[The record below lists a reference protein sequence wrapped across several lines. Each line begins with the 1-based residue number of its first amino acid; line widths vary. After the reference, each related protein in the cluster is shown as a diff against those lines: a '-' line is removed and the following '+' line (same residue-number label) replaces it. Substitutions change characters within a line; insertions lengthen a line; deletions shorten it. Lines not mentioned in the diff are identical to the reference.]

1 MMPAVRRTVHQF
13 TLAMKFAPVPLVT
26 ALGLWCLVEPSC
38 NPADPSA
45 IQENQKALAET
56 MAKNMRLND
65 EIAAL
70 KSQLEQAKTDVE
82 KAKTDVEKAKGDRD
96 MALAKPAKA
105 EEPKM
110 PSAAEVEARLDQ
122 EVAKLK
128 DEARQKNPGAKVE
141 GLSTWDVT
149 NPGDNPY
156 SCKAKVSLTDSKGSR
171 QTLYWTGSANL
182 KGEWKFKQA
191 ENLEAK
197 QAEPLTAQPPPVQ
210 APEPPKVAKKD
221 EPKEVKKP
229 AADDGFKPPTLTIAK
244 DGDTRSLKDQ
254 TRQPKQPEQ
263 PTSAEKPKQK
273 FDINL
278 DKPVMGPG
286 SK

>member
-1 MMPAVRRTVHQF
+1 MKPAPRRSIHHSNP
-13 TLAMKFAPVPLVT
+13 AMKFAPISLVT
-26 ALGLWCLVEPSC
+26 AVGLSCLSVSSC

-45 IQENQKALAET
+45 IQEGQKVLAET

-70 KSQLEQAKTDVE
+70 KSQLEQAKADAE
-82 KAKTDVEKAKGDRD
+82 KAKTDRD
-96 MALAKPAKA
+96 AALAKPAKV
-105 EEPKM
+105 EETKL
-110 PSAAEVEARLDQ
+110 PSATEVEARLDQ

-128 DEARQKNPGAKVE
+128 DEARLKNPGSKVE

-156 SCKAKVSLTDSKGSR
+156 SCKAKVSLTDAQGAR

-191 ENLEAK
+191 GNLEAK
-197 QAEPLTAQPPPVQ
+197 PAEPPAAQPT
-210 APEPPKVAKKD
+210 EPPPPKTVAKKE

-229 AADDGFKPPTLTIAK
+229 DADTGFKPPTLTIVK
-244 DGDTRSLKDQ
+244 DGDKRGLKDQ
-254 TRQPKQPEQ
+254 PKPPDRSPQPDAP
-263 PTSAEKPKQK
+263 EKPKQK
-273 FDINL
+273 YDIDLKN
-278 DKPVMGPG
+278 PVMGPG